1 MGQIQ
6 EVIAKIIRLSM
17 KRIFHGPVV
26 IQQLD
31 IVRV

>member
-1 MGQIQ
+1 MGRIR
-6 EVIAKIIRLSM
+6 EVMAKMIRVSM